1 MATTVSSKCQ
11 AVIPRNVRKALGI
24 TPGSKVDFVVEGKSV
39 RLRVARS
46 ERPSKAEDGPRIL
59 GYKGPVLTLDDM
71 RDAIKRRAQGRL

>member
-39 RLRVARS
+39 RLKVVRPKQPSRV
-46 ERPSKAEDGPRIL
+46 EDGPRIL
-59 GYKGPVLTLDDM
+59 GYKGPLLTLDDM
-71 RDAIKRRAQGRL
+71 RNAIKRRAQDSL